1 MKLNSFFCICVLFVL
16 IFLVSSASFA
26 VSSIKI
32 ETIKYQ
38 NGDIYQGEVKDGKP
52 HGVGEWSGSLYS
64 PDGAPKYTCD
74 KFVEYAAQNF
84 TSIQEIN
91 NFIKL
96 QTNFFDIV
104 WNKRPWGQLTSSEQ
118 VGILFPEFCFVEY
131 NINLNYISE
140 IKREN
145 FFLIDWKPSFSKSFK
160 GIERKKFSQNQL
172 DTYKE
177 KEIYY
182 IKYKGEF
189 KNGKVHGQG
198 LLNCKDQRSYD
209 LNKNARID
217 IPIIVS
223 DIFLGGFY
231 TCAQDFFGD
240 WENGAKKI
248 GYFKRFIHKEI
259 PSEYRSPNSQREE
272 KRHSFLRSYLSLK
285 DIQKG
290 FVSPVDCFVLS
301 KFIWKNPSSAR
312 FANTIRMLELDR
324 FIYYGFVNENGKPD
338 CAGAVIDSKG
348 LITIQQFRDGNVVDG
363 VGFFLYP
370 VKKMLI
376 EIPILASAFKK
387 DDSYKYK
394 KDYLMT
400 ITKQLFYTLILH
412 DKPQSLERRIKVYGR
427 ASGIWGVSAQ
437 TIYDNHDIIYSN
449 YKIENGN
456 TLVNDQEGQKLCFS
470 KDAGAIWIKTKI
482 VDSNGYCK

>member
-1 MKLNSFFCICVLFVL
+1 MKSDSFFCICALIVL

-26 VSSIKI
+26 VSPIKI
-32 ETIKYQ
+32 ETIKYE

-64 PDGAPKYTCD
+64 PDGAAKYTCD

-96 QTNFFDIV
+96 QTNFFDII
-104 WNKRPWGQLTSSEQ
+104 WNERPWGQLTPSSRKD
-118 VGILFPEFCFVEY
+118 LFPVFCFTEY
-131 NINLNYISE
+131 NIELNYINE
-140 IKREN
+140 IKSGG
-145 FFLIDWKPSFSKSFK
+145 FFRDWKPSFSKSFK
-160 GIERKKFSQNQL
+160 EIERKKFSQNQL
-172 DTYKE
+172 DIYKE

-248 GYFKRFIHKEI
+248 GYFKRFIHEQI
-259 PSEYRSPNSQREE
+259 PWDYRLPNSDEE
-272 KRHSFLRSYLSLK
+272 KKRYSFLRSYLSLK

-290 FVSPVDCFVLS
+290 FVSQVDCFVLS
-301 KFIWKNPSSAR
+301 KLIWKNPSSAR

-338 CAGAVIDSKG
+338 CAGAVIDSNG

-387 DDSYKYK
+387 TNSYEKN
-394 KDYLMT
+394 YLMT
-400 ITKQLFYTLILH
+400 ITKQLFYTFILH
-412 DKPQSLERRIKVYGR
+412 DKSNPLEPRYKGFRIG
-427 ASGIWGVSAQ
+427 GINNVDPK
-437 TIYDNHDIIYSN
+437 TVYDNHDIIYSN

-456 TLVNDQEGQKLCFS
+456 TMVNDQEGQKLCFS
-470 KDAGAIWIKTKI
+470 SDAGAIWIKTKI